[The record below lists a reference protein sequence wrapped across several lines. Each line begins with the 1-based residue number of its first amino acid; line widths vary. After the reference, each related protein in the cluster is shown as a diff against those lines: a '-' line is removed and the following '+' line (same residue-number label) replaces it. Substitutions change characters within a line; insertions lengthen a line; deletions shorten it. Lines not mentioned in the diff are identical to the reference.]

1 MAEIRKISGEFDR
14 ERVQLRVNPEIARV
28 LQQEERGVF
37 RELRRVLGREVTIK
51 PDVQLHHEQFDVL
64 AV

>member
-1 MAEIRKISGEFDR
+1 M
-14 ERVQLRVNPEIARV
+14 QLRVNPEIARV